1 MWECQ
6 IQVVILLIHAFMQ
19 ELIAADGGSLD
30 STISTNNTL
39 MQYVNQYDYSE
50 SYQQPHQHSIT
61 NTLP

>member
-39 MQYVNQYDYSE
+39 MQYQGE
-50 SYQQPHQHSIT
+50 QQQPPSA
-61 NTLP
+61 LPQFQQIM

>member
-1 MWECQ
+1 MWECE

-30 STISTNNTL
+30 STITTNNTL
-39 MQYVNQYDYSE
+39 MQYQGE
-50 SYQQPHQHSIT
+50 QQQPQQYSIT